1 MPIVKGSFNEVMPY
15 SDAALAEQVRL
26 EEVVT
31 GSFQD
36 FNQEEIEPDVI
47 EEIESDVV
55 EDITFEAIDEDYDI
69 SSGEIE
75 DEIIITAPKNQA
87 KSRNYREPKS
97 DVKKNSLNRN

>member
-36 FNQEEIEPDVI
+36 FTQEYIESEVI
-47 EEIESDVV
+47 EEVESDVV

-69 SSGEIE
+69 SSGEPE
-75 DEIIITAPKNQA
+75 EEIIIIPSTNKS

-97 DVKKNSLNRN
+97 DIKKNSLNRN